1 MSGWA
6 AVAAL
11 VLAWVGV
18 VIARIREES
27 HRLDVL
33 IWTVEFADDQE
44 LSTANSG

>member
-1 MSGWA
+1 MSAWA

-11 VLAWVGV
+11 VLAWAGV
-18 VIARIREES
+18 VVARIREES

-33 IWTVEFADDQE
+33 IWTVEFDDDQE